1 MEMDD
6 NLKRLMKQLGTAIN
20 ESLCDSASVSQ
31 AMTDLRQAGY
41 DIFVILE
48 ATIGFNRRP
57 EEDAADREFTPV
69 ESGDLILNAQDA
81 KFLKS
86 LRICIG
92 GSNPSPPEQS

>member
-31 AMTDLRQAGY
+31 AMTDLREAGY

-57 EEDAADREFTPV
+57 GRGSRCSQNEGGGNPIPLRADPITECGAAPGAD
-69 ESGDLILNAQDA
+69 
-81 KFLKS
+81 
-86 LRICIG
+86 
-92 GSNPSPPEQS
+92 